1 MRVLTFIGIGLSKQ
15 AYTAEMFNATNKRG
29 YLVASKIQ
37 FVCFKVK
44 KVRFLAKLGT
54 RPWW

>member
-29 YLVASKIQ
+29 YLVASKI
-37 FVCFKVK
+37 
-44 KVRFLAKLGT
+44 
-54 RPWW
+54 